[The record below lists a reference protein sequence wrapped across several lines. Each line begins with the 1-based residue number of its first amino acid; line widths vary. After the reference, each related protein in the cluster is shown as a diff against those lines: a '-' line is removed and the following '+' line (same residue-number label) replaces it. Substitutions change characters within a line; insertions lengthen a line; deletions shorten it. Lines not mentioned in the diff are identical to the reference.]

1 MSLGATLARLR
12 HGWSLEEAAER
23 IADAV
28 RHGLVYYTDLATQS
42 TRVRAV
48 CPRCLSGVTVGPVL
62 HRCAAGCGWTRVARV
77 DVGGAA

>member
-12 HGWSLEEAAER
+12 HGWSLEEAVAG

-28 RHGLVYYTDLATQS
+28 RQGLVYYSDRHTQS
-42 TRVRAV
+42 THTRAV

-62 HRCAAGCGWTRVARV
+62 HRCAAGCGWDRVARH
-77 DVGGAA
+77 DVGGPA